1 MSAVS
6 DVAPVA
12 ALVQRHDSE
21 VPEVPAV
28 PAPVGAPQFDI
39 EQLRAILRE
48 VAEIQKLAVET

>member
-1 MSAVS
+1 VS

-12 ALVQRHDSE
+12 AAVQRHDSE
-21 VPEVPAV
+21 VPVVPVV